1 MENVNNLHIITCK
14 PKILTDWI
22 EYFIQFKGNGLFN
35 TEIYAQPYAYILF
48 NHNHFLEI
56 SYQDKHLQTK
66 KSILEPITLS
76 PFRLKAKID
85 NDTIIFGAKVKSTFL
100 YLLTGI
106 PLNLI
111 TGNIL
116 NLDEIFKEHVIE
128 LIAQI
133 NSAKTIPEKAEIAE
147 NYLLA
152 KIKLFKENNLLDNY
166 NAMKYL
172 TQNFYSIFDIDQLID
187 KLNVSHRTLDRHFLK
202 YTGVSPKAMLSLIR
216 FSKTIDYA
224 IKYKSFNL
232 DTLWNFGYYDYAHF
246 SKDFKKYYGKTF
258 ESFKQEIKIGE
269 NLQVSSQK
277 SNILLPE
284 ILIY

>member
-1 MENVNNLHIITCK
+1 MIENLQILTCK

-22 EYFIQFKGNGLFN
+22 EYFIQFKGNGLFY

-48 NHNHFLEI
+48 NYNHVLEI
-56 SYQDKHLQTK
+56 SYQEKNLLTTK
-66 KSILEPITLS
+66 SLLEPITLS
-76 PFRLKAKID
+76 PFTLSANINKE
-85 NDTIIFGAKVKSTFL
+85 TIIFGAKIKSTFL

-116 NLDEIFKEHVIE
+116 NFDEIFKDKVID
-128 LIAQI
+128 LIEKI
-133 NSAKTIPEKAEIAE
+133 NLAKTISEKSEIAE
-147 NYLLA
+147 DYLLS
-152 KIKLFKENNLLDNY
+152 KIKSFQDNNLLDNY

-172 TQNFYSIFDIDQLID
+172 TQNFYSIFEIDQLID

-246 SKDFKKYYGKTF
+246 SKDFKKYCGKTF
-258 ESFKQEIKIGE
+258 ERFKQEIKIGE
-269 NLQVSSQK
+269 NLQVSNQK
-277 SNILLPE
+277 TNILLPE

>member
-1 MENVNNLHIITCK
+1 MNNFLQIKTCK
-14 PKILTDWI
+14 PKILIDWI
-22 EYFIQFKGNGLFN
+22 EYFIEFQGDGMFT
-35 TEIYAQPYAYILF
+35 TEVFAQPYSYILF
-48 NHNHFLEI
+48 NHQHFLEV
-56 SYQDKHLQTK
+56 SYQDKYLHTK
-66 KSILEPITLS
+66 KSLLEPITLS
-76 PFRLKAKID
+76 PFTLKA
-85 NDTIIFGAKVKSTFL
+85 TISKETTIFGAKVKATFL

-111 TGNIL
+111 TGGIFNF
-116 NLDEIFKEHVIE
+116 DEIFKESVTNLIE
-128 LIAQI
+128 KIS
-133 NSAKTIPEKAEIAE
+133 SAKTISIKAEIAE
-147 NYLLA
+147 NFFIS

-172 TQNFYSIFDIDQLID
+172 SQNFYSIFDIDQLLQ

-232 DTLWNFGYYDYAHF
+232 ETLWNFGYYDYAHF
-246 SKDFKKYYGKTF
+246 SKDFKKYCGKTF
-258 ESFKQEIKIGE
+258 ESFKQEMKNGE
-269 NLQVSSQK
+269 NLQVSNQQT
-277 SNILLPE
+277 NILLPE

>member
-1 MENVNNLHIITCK
+1 MDNYLHIITCK

-22 EYFIQFKGNGLFN
+22 EYFIQFKGNGFYN
-35 TEIYAQPYAYILF
+35 TEIFAQPYAYILF
-48 NHNHFLEI
+48 NPNHFLEI
-56 SYQDKHLQTK
+56 SYQNKNLQTT
-66 KSILEPITLS
+66 KSLIEPITLS
-76 PFRLKAKID
+76 PFSLNTIIEK
-85 NDTIIFGAKVKSTFL
+85 DTIIFGAKVKSTFL

-116 NLDEIFKEHVIE
+116 NFDEIFKENVNDLIE
-128 LIAQI
+128 KI
-133 NSAKTIPEKAEIAE
+133 NSKKTISEKAELAE
-147 NYLLA
+147 NYLLS
-152 KIKLFKENNLLDNY
+152 KIKSFKENILLDNY

-232 DTLWNFGYYDYAHF
+232 ETLWNFGYYDYAHF
-246 SKDFKKYYGKTF
+246 SKDFKKYFGKTF

-277 SNILLPE
+277 TNILLPE